1 MKKKKPVFDVK
12 KVFNLEYPT
21 EYYIALFLGL
31 FFLVVSANK
40 LLHPSGFATSIFRG
54 HLVPYTFVN
63 ITALL
68 LMSLEFVA
76 AVAVVFMAN
85 YRRAGLWVL
94 VALSLI
100 CAGGIAVNLLQ
111 DLNTICGCFSN
122 SVRAAPISYWTLVR
136 TLIPTIMGLFA
147 LR

>member
-1 MKKKKPVFDVK
+1 MRKKKPVVDFK
-12 KVFNLEYPT
+12 KAINVEYPA
-21 EYYIALFLGL
+21 EYYIALLMGL
-31 FFLVVSANK
+31 FFLVISANK
-40 LLHPSGFATSIFRG
+40 LINPAAFAVSVFRG
-54 HLVPYTFVN
+54 HLVPYAFVN

-85 YRRAGLWVL
+85 YRRAGLWIL
-94 VALSLI
+94 VALSLV
-100 CAGGIAVNLLQ
+100 CAGCVGVNLLQ
-111 DLNTICGCFSN
+111 DLNTVCGCFSN

-136 TLIPTIMGLFA
+136 TLIPVLAGLFA